1 MISQRGFFIW
11 LAVRPSD
18 FVWPGLKVTETESAA
33 ESTAVGVYLS
43 QMYLCCSWKWSIAGS
58 VTNERNDEC
67 SKCMGYIEME

>member
-1 MISQRGFFIW
+1 M
-11 LAVRPSD
+11 
-18 FVWPGLKVTETESAA
+18 WPGLKVTDEAA

-67 SKCMGYIEME
+67 SKCMRYIEME